1 MIKLKLLSKHR
12 RSIEAVIQFINE
24 GEFYLAG
31 GTAVYYYLKHRQSLD
46 LDFFTHKDFNFF
58 QYEHRI
64 RPYSI
69 LFKSKDT
76 IHAEIEKVKVSFFY
90 YPYNLLKPLNQLN
103 DISIAHLE
111 DILCMKINAIINRGS
126 RKDFTD
132 VYFIMKELSISPE
145 KCIELFQAKYGRCN
159 PLVVHKAMTYFIDA
173 DKEPELKM
181 LKPVR
186 WEDIK
191 KFFITTFTKI

>member
-1 MIKLKLLSKHR
+1 MKLLSKHEKA
-12 RSIEAVIQFINE
+12 IKAVVQFIKQ

-31 GTAVYYYLKHRQSLD
+31 GSAVYYYLKHRESLD
-46 LDFFTHKDFNFF
+46 LDFFTQKNFNFF
-58 QYEHRI
+58 QYEHLI
-64 RPYSI
+64 RPYTI

-76 IHAEIEKVKVSFFY
+76 IHAEIKNVKVSFFY
-90 YPYNLLKPLNQLN
+90 YPYKLLKPLNQIN

-145 KCIELFQAKYGRCN
+145 KCIELFQTKYGRCN
-159 PLVVHKAMTYFIDA
+159 PLVIHKAMTYFIDA
-173 DKEPELKM
+173 DKEPELRM
-181 LKPVR
+181 LKSVSWR
-186 WEDIK
+186 DIK